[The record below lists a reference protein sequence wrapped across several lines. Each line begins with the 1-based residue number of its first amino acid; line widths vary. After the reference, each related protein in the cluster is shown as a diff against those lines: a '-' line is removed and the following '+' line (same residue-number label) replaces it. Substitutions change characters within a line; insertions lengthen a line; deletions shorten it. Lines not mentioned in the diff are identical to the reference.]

1 MTSIGVAGSTT
12 MESWMVDM
20 LFGQPGQAKAAPPAA
35 ASGAVSAVS
44 VASAARSAVAPATG
58 QAVAAL
64 QAGGTGAAPDD
75 GSSMKYLTVAQSNAV
90 IASNNAMT
98 SAQISAALYSGDGLQ
113 GFEVGKRETMSTD
126 AQLSMDNA
134 QDFLDLANDPVAA
147 AAVGR
152 DPEELRTSAA
162 SLIAFNDSMQKAFDD
177 HTLVIQK
184 LSDVPGLNFTQR
196 EKFLGPSQD
205 WLAEGMTWTGHYD
218 QQAMHDFM
226 AQFKDGRH
234 AATPFIGGVE
244 LLVTWTDEGL
254 K

>member
-75 GSSMKYLTVAQSNAV
+75 GSTTKYLTLAQSNAV
-90 IASNNAMT
+90 IESNNAMT
-98 SAQISAALYSGDGLQ
+98 SAQISATYYSGGGLP
-113 GFEVGKRETMSTD
+113 ETGTGEIETFATIMQMQRDRS
-126 AQLSMDNA
+126 QRV
-134 QDFLDLANDPVAA
+134 LDLANDPAAA
-147 AAVGR
+147 AAVGQ
-152 DPEELRTSAA
+152 DPDSLRAEAAQLSAYA
-162 SLIAFNDSMQKAFDD
+162 DSMQKAFDD

-184 LSDVPGLNFTQR
+184 TADIPGLNFTQR
-196 EKFLGPSQD
+196 EVMTGSRQDSQ
-205 WLAEGMTWTGHYD
+205 AEGMKWTGGYD
-218 QQAMHDFM
+218 QQAMRDYM
-226 AQFKDGRH
+226 SQFNGSQH
-234 AATPFIGGVE
+234 VGGVFLSGVN
-244 LLVTWTDEGL
+244 LLFTWTAASL